1 MKKLICLVFAVCLC
15 LSLCAAA
22 SADNDGV
29 YVLMNIPYRDFY
41 AAEGVAITELD
52 AVTSATMAKTRVPE
66 QVGGSY
72 HVNAD
77 GSDVTGVIFP
87 VYVEDP
93 SVLAELGG
101 TEITDDSSVVITVT
115 LKGKESSTEYAGREA
130 LFEAPSYSWYVLPA
144 DEVPVQYKTLTVDGA
159 PAFSAVSSDPETLPA
174 EAAFYFDSHID
185 LAIKVSGAGDALDS
199 ENVSAVILVADD
211 GSRYGMEHSRN
222 LHKKYD
228 IGFDLD
234 SEEYAL
240 LKGKTITAIQYIT
253 PDANYVIPTELAVV
267 DDPVLVKLNGTYID
281 LFPEFAKEDYKDFW
295 FECLQSYGLD
305 EETAQMY
312 YVMLTET
319 YMGHLIGEE
328 AVKAYSEH
336 PEEMLFDCYLE
347 NGLAKLTINGNVIS
361 GVDAEGNEL
370 FRHTY
375 TYLEDVPVSF
385 FGAEMGVNMH
395 VYKTDAENAGIFT
408 YFAFSDD
415 NLADTQ
421 HIEFRYGEHAEDIG
435 NYSEGE
441 YAYWLASGIQD
452 GYKDKLIQTCIK
464 LFVDENV
471 GEAMEEAA

>member
-1 MKKLICLVFAVCLC
+1 MKKMLCLALALCLC
-15 LSLCAAA
+15 LSLCAVAH
-22 SADNDGV
+22 ADGGA

-77 GSDVTGVIFP
+77 GSDVSGVIFP

-93 SVLAELGG
+93 SVLASLGG
-101 TEITDDSSVVITVT
+101 VEITDESAVSITVS
-115 LKGKESSTEYAGREA
+115 LKGQESTTEYTGREA

-144 DEVPVQYKTLTVDGA
+144 DEVPAQYKTLTVDGA
-159 PAFSAVSSDPETLPA
+159 PAFSAVNASPVQLPA
-174 EAAFYFDSHID
+174 EAAFYFDSHVD
-185 LAIKVSGAGDALDS
+185 LAIKVSGAKDTLDS
-199 ENVSAVILVADD
+199 QNISAVILVADD

-234 SEEYAL
+234 SEEYAQ
-240 LKGKTITAIQYIT
+240 LKGKTITEIQYIT
-253 PDANYVIPTELAVV
+253 PDASYVIPTQLAVV
-267 DDPVLVKLNGTYID
+267 DDPVLVKLNATYID
-281 LFPEFAKEDYKDFW
+281 LFPEFAKEDYKAYW
-295 FECLQSYGLD
+295 LECIQAYGLD
-305 EETAQMY
+305 DATAELY
-312 YVMLTET
+312 YTMLTQT
-319 YMGHLIGEE
+319 YMGHLVGEE
-328 AVKAYSEH
+328 AIAAYSEN
-336 PEEMLFDCYLE
+336 PEAMLFDCYLE
-347 NGLAKLTINGNVIS
+347 NGLAKLTVNGNVIS

-370 FRHTY
+370 FRHIY
-375 TYLEDVPVSF
+375 AHLEDAPVSF
-385 FGAEMGVNMH
+385 FGMDMGVALH
-395 VYKTDAENAGIFT
+395 VYKTDDEDAGRFT

-415 NLADTQ
+415 NLAETQ
-421 HIEFRYGEHAEDIG
+421 HIEFRYGEHLENMG

-471 GEAMEEAA
+471 GEALEAA